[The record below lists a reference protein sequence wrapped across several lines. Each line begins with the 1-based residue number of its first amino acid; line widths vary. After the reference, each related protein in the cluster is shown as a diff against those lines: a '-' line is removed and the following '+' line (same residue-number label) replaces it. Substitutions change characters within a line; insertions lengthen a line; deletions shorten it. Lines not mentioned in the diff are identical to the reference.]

1 MPRWSAAQMLLR
13 IALGK
18 PLKLTEW
25 PSDMSGQILP
35 AQLKLH
41 EAIVQR
47 RIIDVRG
54 RRGPPGSKERVE
66 ELLSDSEFT
75 LLVTPHGTLTVHP
88 PHKRLKFI
96 EKYGMDPD
104 NWVREIDFDQDE
116 GEQAF
121 SAPLAPCQRPPDRLH
136 LRLVSGARSGETEA
150 PAARAEESM
159 PKPAPAVEPE
169 PPRVESVPPPE
180 SAPATNAED
189 QGEAAATAAETA
201 GTQLKKRR
209 STLPKKRHGTR
220 GPLPETTE
228 RVVAAIEDDIRT
240 EYLTIKEGRL
250 FKGSH
255 RALQKD
261 LQARYKCSTGTL
273 RDAWDIAL
281 LKLETPTN
289 SDKKTPT
296 NSDET
301 PTNSDKK

>member
-1 MPRWSAAQMLLR
+1 MPRWLAAQMLSR

-18 PLKLTEW
+18 PLKLEEW

-54 RRGPPGSKERVE
+54 RRGPPGSKARIE

-88 PHKRLKFI
+88 PHKRLKFV
-96 EKYGMDPD
+96 EKYGIDPD

-121 SAPLAPCQRPPDRLH
+121 SASLAPCQRQPDRSH

-159 PKPAPAVEPE
+159 PEPPPAVEPE
-169 PPRVESVPPPE
+169 PPRIESVPPPE
-180 SAPATNAED
+180 SAPAADVE
-189 QGEAAATAAETA
+189 GEVVAAAIETA
-201 GTQLKKRR
+201 EL
-209 STLPKKRHGTR
+209 SPKKRLGTIGR
-220 GPLPETTE
+220 PPE
-228 RVVAAIEDDIRT
+228 
-240 EYLTIKEGRL
+240 K
-250 FKGSH
+250 
-255 RALQKD
+255 
-261 LQARYKCSTGTL
+261 
-273 RDAWDIAL
+273 RDAAAEKMRADLREQRLTPHELRNMKQEAL
-281 LKLETPTN
+281 AKKYDCGREAACKARDDVLSELSEIEFPTN
-289 SDKKTPT
+289 TDTK
-296 NSDET
+296 
-301 PTNSDKK
+301 